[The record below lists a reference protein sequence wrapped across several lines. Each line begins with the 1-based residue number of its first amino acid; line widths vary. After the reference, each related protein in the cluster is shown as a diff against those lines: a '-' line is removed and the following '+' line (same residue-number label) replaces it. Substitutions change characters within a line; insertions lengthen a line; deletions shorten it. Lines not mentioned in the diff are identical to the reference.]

1 MTPLPLKKLRPP
13 TRRTVSDCHVSQMMD
28 DLEKNGQLRP
38 IIIDSRFNIKDGF
51 ARFLA
56 AKRLGWEKIG
66 TDKITNGPV
75 IAKSASR
82 CGRRLDSTQL
92 GTTYHEQF

>member
-13 TRRTVSDCHVSQMMD
+13 TRRTVSDCHVNQMMD

-51 ARFLA
+51 ARYLA

-75 IAKSASR
+75 IVKSASQR
-82 CGRRLDSTQL
+82 GQRRASTL
-92 GTTYHEQF
+92 AKAIYHEQF